1 MALHRGLRLDDGPLN
16 HFWEKS
22 MFKKMLSYGVLAG
35 LLVGVPLSVITISMS
50 GQTMMRYGMV
60 IGYLIML
67 VALSAVF
74 VAVKR
79 HRDAEL
85 GGVIKFWPAFG
96 LGLGISFIAGVLYVI
111 SWESACAIAHLD
123 FAGSY
128 AKAMIAQQ
136 QAKGVSADALAKFT
150 AQMEQFK
157 AQYANPFYRW
167 PMTFMEIFPVGV
179 LVSLVSAALLRNSR
193 FLPSRHAGRPIT
205 AAAMAVLLIC
215 GIYSPSR
222 GLASDAAAPDKTGKA
237 VLKRVTG
244 IGGIAIRAKEPAK
257 LREWYKVHLGIDVQV
272 WGGTA
277 FHWVDGTGA
286 PANGTTAWSISNG
299 ADFAPSNASFMVNYR
314 VADLTALLKVL
325 RDEGCEVLD
334 KVVDSEYGKF
344 GWLMD
349 PEGNKV
355 ELWQP
360 PPGK

>member
-1 MALHRGLRLDDGPLN
+1 
-16 HFWEKS
+16 
-22 MFKKMLSYGVLAG
+22 
-35 LLVGVPLSVITISMS
+35 
-50 GQTMMRYGMV
+50 
-60 IGYLIML
+60 
-67 VALSAVF
+67 VF
-74 VAVKR
+74 VAIKR
-79 HRDAEL
+79 HRDADL

-96 LGLGISFIAGVLYVI
+96 LGLGISFIAGILYVV
-111 SWESACAIAHLD
+111 SWESACAIAHVD

-136 QAKGVSADALAKFT
+136 QAKGVSTEGLAKLT
-150 AQMEQFK
+150 AEMEHFK
-157 AQYANPFYRW
+157 MQYANPLYRW

-193 FLPSRHAGRPIT
+193 FLPPRPAGRPIT
-205 AAAMAVLLIC
+205 AAALAALLIC
-215 GIYSPSR
+215 GVYSPDR
-222 GLASDAAAPDKTGKA
+222 GLAADVTAPQQVKAGRAA
-237 VLKRVTG
+237 LQRVTG

-257 LREWYKVHLGIDVQV
+257 LREWYKTHLGIDVQV
-272 WGGTA
+272 WGGAA
-277 FHWVDGTGA
+277 FHWVDASGA
-286 PANGTTAWSISNG
+286 PANGTTAWSVSNG

-314 VADLTALLKVL
+314 VADLSALLKAL

-344 GWLMD
+344 GWVMD